1 MPSRAHNGLS
11 SGTPDRKPLYLFA
24 GARIDAGSD
33 HLLLRRDG
41 TAPQRFPVA
50 RITRIICNHQAS
62 WSGQALSLCLT
73 EGIAITWID
82 GHGHAIGSAQSNHHP
97 PCNLATLIETYL
109 ELQDWPQRFANW
121 LAHQRLD
128 LLLNCARRASTEEH
142 PMEKE
147 VFQELKRQFVY
158 NGTHPLAFEP
168 EGEGFCHALAVDH
181 LNRAQLQATY
191 WGFDASPFE
200 LAKHLAALLWAEL
213 NLECGTL
220 PASADHRT
228 VVARLFE
235 TWAHQRE
242 AQLQNHLRD
251 LKCHLAREVD
261 TWQ

>member
-1 MPSRAHNGLS
+1 
-11 SGTPDRKPLYLFA
+11 
-24 GARIDAGSD
+24 
-33 HLLLRRDG
+33 
-41 TAPQRFPVA
+41 
-50 RITRIICNHQAS
+50 
-62 WSGQALSLCLT
+62 
-73 EGIAITWID
+73 
-82 GHGHAIGSAQSNHHP
+82 
-97 PCNLATLIETYL
+97 
-109 ELQDWPQRFANW
+109 
-121 LAHQRLD
+121 
-128 LLLNCARRASTEEH
+128 
-142 PMEKE
+142 MEKE

-168 EGEGFCHALAVDH
+168 EGEGFCHALTVDH

-251 LKCHLAREVD
+251 LKCHLARAVN